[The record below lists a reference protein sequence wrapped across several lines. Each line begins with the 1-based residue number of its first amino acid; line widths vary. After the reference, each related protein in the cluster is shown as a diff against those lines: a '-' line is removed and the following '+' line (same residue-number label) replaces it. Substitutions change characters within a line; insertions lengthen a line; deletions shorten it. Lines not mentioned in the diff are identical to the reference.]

1 MKEGSDRSVNLHFEI
16 VQINTNAELL
26 GSLKHHTENVAIRC
40 EMRVKSQL
48 TSQRIA
54 WLEGVRMFAAVM
66 ILLYHAQLL
75 ITHYAYTPQPTGLI
89 ANIQSLLMANEKLGL
104 SPWLAIASF
113 PGWFSYQFV
122 DVFVLMS
129 GFSLVVSL
137 KGQPLKTGQFLKQ
150 RCLRILFPF
159 WTVAW
164 LSYPA
169 LWVIGAM
176 THSYIPQLWN
186 FFASAT
192 FPLLF
197 DYSGELLLPMSGPW
211 WFVALILSFTLVF
224 PFLWNRLQ
232 RWGTRNLLVAS
243 VAVTLIY
250 RALAVYAFHGHPTY
264 SIVDTSAN
272 WFPFLALTAK
282 LSTFVLGMV
291 VAQSYLQRRGALF
304 WQPQKA
310 LTIGISIYITGFICQ
325 FYTVGWIVSDLLT
338 PIGLTLCC
346 MVTFQ
351 WLERRFSSLKNMLL
365 WLGAHSYSYF
375 LIHNFVVDRT
385 LNLYVQNHL
394 DRYYLSLPLMM
405 LGTLFLAV
413 IVDKIVPIFKQ
424 FLERSYKAIDAALT
438 PDQAR
443 EVA

>member
-1 MKEGSDRSVNLHFEI
+1 
-16 VQINTNAELL
+16 
-26 GSLKHHTENVAIRC
+26 LKHHTGIVATRC
-40 EMRVKSQL
+40 EMGVKSKSS
-48 TSQRIA
+48 SQRIA

-75 ITHYAYTPQPTGLI
+75 MTHYAYTPQPTGLI
-89 ANIQSLLMANEKLGL
+89 ANMQSLSMANEKLGL
-104 SPWLAIASF
+104 NPWLAIVSL

-122 DVFVLMS
+122 DVFVLIS
-129 GFSLVVSL
+129 GFSLVLSL

-164 LSYPA
+164 LSYPM
-169 LWVIGAM
+169 LWLIG
-176 THSYIPQLWN
+176 TLTNSYIPQLWN

-197 DYSGELLLPMSGPW
+197 DYSGELLLPVSGPW

-232 RWGTRNLLVAS
+232 RWGARNLLIAS
-243 VAVTLIY
+243 VAITLIY
-250 RALAVYAFHGHPTY
+250 RTLAVYAFHGHPTY

-291 VAQSYLQRRGALF
+291 VAQSYLQHQGALF
-304 WQPQKA
+304 WKSQKA
-310 LTIGISIYITGFICQ
+310 LSIGIFIYLVGFICQ
-325 FYTVGWIVSDLLT
+325 FYTAGWIVSDLLT

-346 MVTFQ
+346 MVAFQ
-351 WLERRFSSLKNMLL
+351 QLEQHFPRLKNTML
-365 WLGAHSYSYF
+365 WLGIHSYSYF

-385 LNLYVQNHL
+385 LNLYVQDRFN
-394 DRYYLSLPLMM
+394 RYYLALPLMM

-413 IVDKIVPIFKQ
+413 IADKIVPIFKQ
-424 FLERSYKAIDAALT
+424 LLERSYQAVDTALT
-438 PDQAR
+438 PDGTR
-443 EVA
+443 EVATLQRHNLGNHY